1 MQIRYERFWCV
12 QVPKQNGETVRRAL
26 IGMSAL
32 NRDALVQR
40 DDNYLYF
47 PINDRIDIEFP
58 DVKLLYR
65 DFEYRK
71 RQTFE
76 EILGFTP
83 GYEIVGDIAII
94 DAGDPDAKR
103 IAEAILLM
111 HKNIKTVLGALTH
124 VHGEFRIRDFV
135 LLAGEPGTE
144 TVYKEYGCRYEL
156 DLARVYF
163 TPRLA
168 TERARIAGQVDGEDT
183 VVDMFAGVGPFS
195 IPIAKSA
202 GYVIA
207 IDKNPVAI
215 EYLKKNARL
224 NRINNIRI
232 ICGDVRDVAH
242 DLRHV
247 ADHVIMNLPHS
258 AHEFLDCALMIV
270 KPDGII
276 HYYDIREEDDLFEGA
291 YEIIEHAA
299 EMYGMTAQVLDRR
312 VVRSYSPHQYNI
324 VMDVQICQR

>member
-12 QVPKQNGETVRRAL
+12 RVPKQNGETVRRAL
-26 IGMSAL
+26 IGMNAL
-32 NRDALVQR
+32 ERDALVQR
-40 DDNYLYF
+40 DEDYLYF
-47 PINDRIDIEFP
+47 PIKHRIDIEFP
-58 DVKLLYR
+58 DAKLLHR

-83 GYEIVGDIAII
+83 CYEIIGDIAIV
-94 DAGDPDAKR
+94 DADDPDAKR

-135 LLAGEPGTE
+135 LLAGEPKTD
-144 TVYKEYGCRYEL
+144 TVYKEYGCRYEI

-168 TERARIAGQVDGEDT
+168 TERARIAGQVGGEDI
-183 VVDMFAGVGPFS
+183 VVDMFAGAGPFS
-195 IPIAKSA
+195 ILIARSA
-202 GYVIA
+202 RYVIA

-215 EYLKKNARL
+215 EYLQKNARL
-224 NRINNIRI
+224 NRISNIRI
-232 ICGDVRDVAH
+232 VCGDVRDVAH

-276 HYYDIREEDDLFEGA
+276 HYYDIRPEDDLFNGA
-291 YEIIEHAA
+291 HEIIERAA
-299 EMYGMTAQVLDRR
+299 EMYGMTARILEER

-324 VMDVQICQR
+324 VMDVQICQE